1 MFDQDRPITSPDL
14 DKLDRREFSE
24 SIARAILDMSPES
37 SVTIGLIGGWGSG
50 KTSIVNMIRQYL
62 KIDAARRVN
71 REDSEDSEYEL
82 LVVDFNPWN
91 SLESSDFVSF
101 YFDELLSRLLSE
113 CKTLGLKEET
123 LNAIASNIEEY
134 IAAMKPG
141 IVSARLN

>member
-82 LVVDFNPWN
+82 LVVDL
-91 SLESSDFVSF
+91 SL
-101 YFDELLSRLLSE
+101 
-113 CKTLGLKEET
+113 
-123 LNAIASNIEEY
+123 IHI
-134 IAAMKPG
+134 
-141 IVSARLN
+141 